1 MPDWMDIVNIIVVTS
16 GLTMVLAGLFF
27 SFTLPMLKNP
37 ERGYL
42 IVFFS
47 LLTLYCI
54 SDLTAQLSLVYF
66 PEGHMMI
73 SKIAV
78 FSESFFSSLCLPLL
92 TMFILTGAGRSFKKD
107 RFLISSVTVWGI
119 YFLLLCYTQFSRS
132 IYYFT
137 EDNIYHRGPY
147 YPILLTPP
155 VILIVINLLCLLSCR
170 VDLSRKQF
178 FAFFVYLLL
187 PLLCMAI
194 QMVWYG
200 ILMVVLGTC
209 LASALMLNLILWEQ
223 TQLFIMQKEEI
234 AAQKIS
240 IMMLEMRPHFIYNT
254 LTSIYYL
261 CEQDSKK
268 AQQVTLDFSTY
279 LRKNFTAISKKD
291 TIPFSEELEHTKAY
305 LSVEMARFEGR
316 LFVEY
321 AFSKVPVFRIPP
333 LTLQP
338 IVENSVKHHSLD
350 PDMEPLRISIRVN
363 ESPEGNTILVEDNGP
378 GFEAADNDEPHIA
391 LKNIRERLKLMCN
404 GTLSISSPL
413 TGGTRVDIFI
423 PFSGKLLMKES

>member
-1 MPDWMDIVNIIVVTS
+1 MPDWMDIVNIIVVVS
-16 GLTMVLAGLFF
+16 GLTLVLSGLFF
-27 SFTLPMLKNP
+27 AFTLPFLKNP
-37 ERGYL
+37 DRGYL
-42 IVFFS
+42 ITIFT
-47 LLTLYCI
+47 LLTFYCL
-54 SDLTAQLSLVYF
+54 SDLTSQLSLVYF

-78 FSESFFSSLCLPLL
+78 FSESLFSSMCLPVL
-92 TMFILTGAGRSFKKD
+92 TMFILTGAGKKIKGNL
-107 RFLISSVTVWGI
+107 FFISSVTTWSI
-119 YFLLLCYTQFSRS
+119 YFMLLCYTQFTQS

-155 VILIVINLLCLLSCR
+155 VILMIINMLCLASCKN
-170 VDLSRKQF
+170 DLSKRQF
-178 FAFFVYLLL
+178 FAFLIYLML
-187 PLLCMAI
+187 PLFCMAI

-200 ILMVVLGTC
+200 ILMVVLGTS
-209 LASALMLNLILWEQ
+209 LAAAFMLYFILWEQ
-223 TQLFIMQKEEI
+223 MHLYLKQREEI
-234 AAQKIS
+234 AGQKIS

-291 TIPFSEELEHTKAY
+291 TIPFAEELEHTKAY

-321 AFSKVPVFRIPP
+321 DFRKTPLFRIPP

-350 PDMEPLRISIRVN
+350 PDMEPLRISIRVS
-363 ESPEGNTILVEDNGP
+363 ESAEGNTITVEDNGP
-378 GFEAADNDEPHIA
+378 GFEAADNNEPHIA

-404 GTLSISSPL
+404 GTLSISPREG
-413 TGGTRVDIFI
+413 GGTRVHIFI